1 DAVRTD
7 GRELLGEKVFADA
20 LSRLTEPTP
29 LLCAPADMFG
39 EPPGLLP
46 PEVIA
51 AWQERVP
58 QLRPQVVPDV
68 NHYTIVFDKQAAA
81 AVARA
86 ITTTAA

>member
-1 DAVRTD
+1 VRTD
-7 GRELLGEKVFADA
+7 GREVLGEKVFADA

-29 LLCAPADMFG
+29 LLCAPAGMFG

-68 NHYTIVFDKQAAA
+68 NHYTIVFDKQGAA